1 MESACRQDRSK
12 VYEPAQ
18 RRRQDQQAEQKE
30 SPETA
35 TAAIDDV
42 NRDFMSS
49 NYRID
54 VPPFT
59 SGDD

>member
-1 MESACRQDRSK
+1 

-42 NRDFMSS
+42 KRDFMSS

-54 VPPFT
+54 VPAFT